1 MRNAEKIENFIRSV
15 FEVYGLNYGQYF
27 SAYTEDEEI
36 VEIPMVIGEELD
48 MAMVR
53 RAAEVLGENIED
65 LLSMNYEA
73 AAKWQNRFSFIS
85 QKQAFEHTC
94 NRRYYGKDYDTL
106 RLMEVVW
113 DVEYPNKPQKY
124 DYKGVTERLWA
135 LLKEYDEVV
144 PGTYHEG
151 ANIKHLYINT
161 ATFCRFPEMEQMMA
175 SFFEMVERAKVLFF
189 KALEADLSAS
199 EINEYNIIASVL
211 GIQDRCVPQKGELHY
226 SMLRKL
232 APVYKAE
239 QQADFFDYVMLDP
252 AKDIAPWR
260 CAEFV
265 QNRDMVQAYVNIL
278 PGTKKAMREYA
289 LLAAQFHCSF
299 AWADAAPLNYSPAG
313 DNEIEEI
320 GRMAQFI
327 RLNEAYGGL
336 EPTSIY
342 VPKTAEELG
351 DDDAYADML
360 KQLTGPVARG
370 GLVVPAK
377 LRGRLLDIPKMI
389 SRINA
394 LGGSRNE

>member
-1 MRNAEKIENFIRSV
+1 MINAEKIESFIRSV

-27 SAYTEDEEI
+27 SAYTEDDEK
-36 VEIPMVIGEELD
+36 VESPMVVDGELD
-48 MAMVR
+48 MGMVH
-53 RAAEVLGENIED
+53 RAAEVLGENVED
-65 LLSMNYEA
+65 LLFMDYEV

-85 QKQAFEHTC
+85 QKQAFEYAC
-94 NRRYYGKDYDTL
+94 NRSYYGKDYDTL
-106 RLMEVVW
+106 RLMEVIW
-113 DVEYPNKPQKY
+113 DVEYPNKAKKY

-135 LLKEYDEVV
+135 LLKEYDKVA

-161 ATFCRFPEMEQMMA
+161 ATFCHFPEMGQMMA

-189 KALEADLSAS
+189 KALEVDLSAS

-211 GIQDRCVPQKGELHY
+211 GIQDRCIPQKGDLHY

-252 AKDIAPWR
+252 AKDVAPWR

-265 QNRDMVQAYVNIL
+265 QNRDVVQAYVNIL

-299 AWADAAPLNYSPAG
+299 AWADAAPLTYASAS
-313 DNEIEEI
+313 DNEMEEI
-320 GRMAQFI
+320 GRMVQFA
-327 RLNEAYGGL
+327 RLREAYGGL

-351 DDDAYADML
+351 DDDSYAEML

-370 GLVVPAK
+370 GLSVPAEP
-377 LRGRLLDIPKMI
+377 RGRLLDISKMI
-389 SRINA
+389 SRVNA
-394 LGGSRNE
+394 LGGSRYE